1 MSDHVYAF
9 VKTNYPDTT
18 PKEALHNRGVTSI
31 YQEFTAFCRER
42 NYNIMSLD
50 TFREQVCDVLE
61 YDVTLNERVGNDVFI
76 VKEVTN

>member
-1 MSDHVYAF
+1 MFMLSS
-9 VKTNYPDTT
+9 KPYPDTA
-18 PKEALHNRGVTSI
+18 PKKPYIISGVTSI

-61 YDVTLNERVGNDVFI
+61 YDVTINERVGNDVFI
-76 VKEVTN
+76 IKEVTN